1 MARPRRKAGAAGAAI
16 LILTVCSP
24 GFSRLARK
32 KPAKVGTP
40 NTPTMAR
47 HPKMRMAE
55 HGMGKGMEAK
65 ETGFGVEEEPREVQ
79 AIIPLAPFPCQQRFA
94 TTRA

>member
-1 MARPRRKAGAAGAAI
+1 
-16 LILTVCSP
+16 
-24 GFSRLARK
+24 
-32 KPAKVGTP
+32 
-40 NTPTMAR
+40 MAR